1 MGANE
6 VTAVAAGVATVL
18 AVIGGMLKYLVRLA
32 ASMERTST
40 QAAGMAEAF
49 GRHVESSDELHRA
62 LTDRVSLHGE
72 QIAAIQARQRR

>member
-6 VTAVAAGVATVL
+6 FTAVAGGVAAVL
-18 AVIGGMLKYLVRLA
+18 GVVGGMLRYLIRLA

-40 QAAGMAEAF
+40 QATAMGEAF
-49 GRHVESSDELHRA
+49 RRHVESSDELHRA

-72 QIAAIQARQRR
+72 QLAAILARQRR

>member
-1 MGANE
+1 VGANE
-6 VTAVAAGVATVL
+6 FTAVAAGVASVL
-18 AVIGGMLKYLVRLA
+18 GVVGGMLRYLMRLA

-40 QAAGMAEAF
+40 QATAMGEAF

-72 QIAAIQARQRR
+72 QLAAILARQRR

>member
-6 VTAVAAGVATVL
+6 IAAVLTAVAAVAGS
-18 AVIGGMLKYLVRLA
+18 IGGMFRYLLRLA

-40 QAAGMAEAF
+40 QATAMGEAF

-72 QIAAIQARQRR
+72 QLAAILARQRR

>member
-1 MGANE
+1 VGANE
-6 VTAVAAGVATVL
+6 FTAVAGGVAAVL
-18 AVIGGMLKYLVRLA
+18 GVVGGMLRYLIRLA

-40 QAAGMAEAF
+40 QAAAMGEAF

-72 QIAAIQARQRR
+72 QLAAILARQRR